1 MKKALTPHPGEHL
14 LKEFMQP
21 YGLSS
26 NALARAL
33 LVTPARIN
41 EIVRGKRGISADT
54 ALRLA
59 RFFNCDVQMWM
70 DLQNQYE
77 LGQSGLSPCGWYLA
91 ALGTGFY
98 WRYLQCPRAKTAR
111 GICGG
116 FAGSR

>member
-77 LGQSGLSPCGWYLA
+77 LGQAEL
-91 ALGTGFY
+91 LGGEDIT
-98 WRYLQCPRAKTAR
+98 RIAPNQQPPIQIVSTTK
-111 GICGG
+111 ICW
-116 FAGSR
+116 